1 MQNKLEKS
9 FILHQRA
16 FSESSLI
23 LDIFS
28 ENMGRFS
35 LLAKGARRPK
45 SFWRGLLVPFRPLL
59 FSWTG
64 RSDLKTLTQA
74 EVDGKS
80 TLLVG
85 TKLWC
90 GLYLNELLMRLL
102 SLGDPHPEIY
112 KAYQI
117 ALTQLEMTHSEE
129 SVLRCFERDLLEGL
143 GYGFEYCDF
152 ESGAPIEPE
161 VLYVFDPSQGFSL
174 LRDPK
179 AKLIVSGASILAL
192 ARGEFEDLHQLKE
205 VKMLLQSA
213 IQIHLGSKPLQT
225 RQLFREVQK
234 FI

>member
-9 FILHQRA
+9 YILHQRA

-28 ENMGRFS
+28 DNVGRCS
-35 LLAKGARRPK
+35 LLAKGAKRPK

-59 FSWTG
+59 LSWAG
-64 RSDLKTLTQA
+64 RSELKTLTQA
-74 EVDGKS
+74 EADGKS
-80 TLLVG
+80 ILLTG

-102 SLGDPHPEIY
+102 SISDPHPEIFR
-112 KAYQI
+112 AYQI
-117 ALTQLEMTHSEE
+117 AITQLETTESEE
-129 SVLRCFERDLLEGL
+129 RVLRCFERDLLEGL
-143 GYGFEYCDF
+143 GYGIAYCDF

-161 VLYVFDPSQGFSL
+161 VLYVFDPTQGFSL
-174 LRDPK
+174 LRDAK

-192 ARGEFEDLHQLKE
+192 SRGEFENAEQLKE

-213 IQIHLGSKPLQT
+213 IQVHLANKPLQT
-225 RQLFREVQK
+225 KQLFREIQR